1 MVVSL
6 KLQVTALKQVCDMVE
21 VQLYPYNP
29 PPSPEEIERARA
41 EAKLDESQPP
51 TPDEEEIAKRI
62 LGPSLSS
69 DQDEATMQKLI
80 RVYRR
85 ELPELFEMYNK
96 PPGGKFQVAKMTLSS
111 ISQTLFLTVGQY
123 RELGSPP
130 LLSILTLNVE
140 N

>member
-6 KLQVTALKQVCDMVE
+6 KLQVTSLKQVFDMVE

-29 PPSPEEIERARA
+29 PPSPEEIERAIA

-51 TPDEEEIAKRI
+51 TPDEEAIAKRI

-69 DQDEATMQKLI
+69 DRDEAMLQKLI

-85 ELPELFEMYNK
+85 ELPELFETYNK
-96 PPGGKFQVAKMTLSS
+96 PPGGKFQVAKMTPSS
-111 ISQTLFLTVGQY
+111 ISQTLFLTIDQY

-130 LLSILTLNVE
+130 LFSILTLNVE

>member
-1 MVVSL
+1 MVSL

-41 EAKLDESQPP
+41 KAELDESQPP
-51 TPDEEEIAKRI
+51 TPDEEEAVKRI

-69 DQDEATMQKLI
+69 DRDEAMMQKLI

-85 ELPELFEMYNK
+85 ELPELFDTYNK
-96 PPGGKFQVAKMTLSS
+96 PPERKFQVAKITLAS
-111 ISQTLFLTVGQY
+111 ISQTLFLTVDQY